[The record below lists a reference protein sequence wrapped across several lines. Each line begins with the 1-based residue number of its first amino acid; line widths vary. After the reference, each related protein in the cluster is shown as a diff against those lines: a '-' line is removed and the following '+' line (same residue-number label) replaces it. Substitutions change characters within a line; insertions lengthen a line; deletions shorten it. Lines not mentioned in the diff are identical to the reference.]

1 MGSMVLVLDRAEN
14 TGALRYLAH
23 GRLAEEAAFGPPPAD
38 LDSRHLGTHPTVVDR
53 LWEELNQALPV
64 DARWLV
70 FDGPALVHPGG
81 AILAAAMGTQYALRL
96 LPDGRAAAIAAGAE
110 VVHHFQTVA
119 TTLDLPATFGH
130 EWVFGRFDDREPDWL
145 RASYDAIGSAAGG

>member
-1 MGSMVLVLDRAEN
+1 MGLMVPVFDRAEN

-38 LDSRHLGTHPTVVDR
+38 LDSRHLGTHPKVVDR

-110 VVHHFQTVA
+110 VVHSFRTVG
-119 TTLDLPATFGH
+119 TTLELPATFGPD
-130 EWVFGRFDDREPDWL
+130 WVFGLWDDREPDWL